1 MQEVNGLKGKPGM
14 KAVLWSGASL
24 LLILSLAVPGFN
36 ILTMML
42 LMVPYVVLYTTLST
56 RSFLLHLVPVW
67 IIAAVILGPS
77 VLIIALFFLIPAMM
91 MGQMYRKR
99 ASAPRILRRTTLTIL
114 FCLLAELLIFEGVLN
129 QSFIDQIGEFVR
141 TLVND
146 LSSEGVLPK
155 EWDSD
160 YTESLIR
167 MMIHSIPQAI
177 ILISFVY
184 AVISQYFA
192 RKVLAASNEDIPK
205 MPQAKDW
212 MLPRI
217 MVFYYLIVYILNM
230 FVSSDSSSFYSVA
243 LMNLVSLMRY
253 AFTIQAIGFFFY
265 IAHQRKWNKAVPV
278 IIAIPLLLFPPLSLI
293 GVLDA
298 AFPIRKSF
306 SKSS

>member
-1 MQEVNGLKGKPGM
+1 M

-24 LLILSLAVPGFN
+24 LLILSLAVPVFN
-36 ILTMML
+36 MLTIML
-42 LMVPYVVLYTTLST
+42 LMVPYVILYTTLST

-77 VLIIALFFLIPAMM
+77 VLIIALFFLIPAMV
-91 MGQMYRKR
+91 MGQMYRKK
-99 ASAPRILRRTTLTIL
+99 ASAPFILRRTTLTIL
-114 FCLLAELLIFEGVLN
+114 FCLLAELLIFEGVLK

-141 TLVND
+141 SLVAD
-146 LSSEGVLPK
+146 LDSEHVLPK
-155 EWDSD
+155 EWNSD
-160 YTESLIR
+160 YTESIIKI
-167 MMIHSIPQAI
+167 MIQSIPQAI

-184 AVISQYFA
+184 AVITQYFA
-192 RKVLAASNEDIPK
+192 RKALASSIEDIPT
-205 MPQAKDW
+205 MPKAKDW

-217 MVFYYLIVYILNM
+217 MVFYYLVVYILQM
-230 FVSSDSSSFYSVA
+230 FADSTSSSFYSVA
-243 LMNLVSLMRY
+243 LMNVVPLMRY

-265 IAHQRKWNKAVPV
+265 IAHQRRWNKAVPV
-278 IIAIPLLLFPPLSLI
+278 IIAIPLLIFPPLSLI

>member
-1 MQEVNGLKGKPGM
+1 MKGKPGM

-24 LLILSLAVPGFN
+24 LLILSLAVPVFN
-36 ILTMML
+36 MLTIML
-42 LMVPYVVLYTTLST
+42 LMVPYVILYTTLST

-77 VLIIALFFLIPAMM
+77 VLIIALFFLIPAMV
-91 MGQMYRKR
+91 MGQMYRKK
-99 ASAPRILRRTTLTIL
+99 ASAPYILRRTTLTIL

-129 QSFIDQIGEFVR
+129 QSFIEQIGEFVR
-141 TLVND
+141 SLVTD
-146 LSSEGVLPK
+146 LDSEHVLPK
-155 EWDSD
+155 EWNSD
-160 YTESLIR
+160 YTESIIKI
-167 MMIHSIPQAI
+167 MIHSIPQAI

-184 AVISQYFA
+184 AVVTQYFA
-192 RKVLAASNEDIPK
+192 RKALASSIEDIPT
-205 MPQAKDW
+205 MPKAKDW

-217 MVFYYLIVYILNM
+217 MVFYYLVVYILQM
-230 FVSSDSSSFYSVA
+230 FADSTSSSFYSVA
-243 LMNLVSLMRY
+243 LMNVVPLMKY

-265 IAHQRKWNKAVPV
+265 IAHQRRWNKAVPV
-278 IIAIPLLLFPPLSLI
+278 IIAIPLLIFPPLSLI

>member
-1 MQEVNGLKGKPGM
+1 MKGKPGM

-24 LLILSLAVPGFN
+24 LLILSLAVPVFN
-36 ILTMML
+36 MLTIML
-42 LMVPYVVLYTTLST
+42 LMVPYVILYTTLST

-77 VLIIALFFLIPAMM
+77 VLIIALFFLIPAMV
-91 MGQMYRKR
+91 MGQMYRRR
-99 ASAPRILRRTTLTIL
+99 APAPYILRRTTLTIL

-141 TLVND
+141 ALVSD
-146 LSSEGVLPK
+146 LETEHVLPK

-160 YTESLIR
+160 YTESVIR
-167 MMIHSIPQAI
+167 IMIHSIPQAI

-184 AVISQYFA
+184 AVITQYFA
-192 RKVLAASNEDIPK
+192 RKALASSIPDIPV
-205 MPQAKDW
+205 MPKAKDW

-217 MVFYYLIVYILNM
+217 MVFYYLVVYILEM
-230 FVSSDSSSFYSVA
+230 FADSGSSSFYSVA
-243 LMNLVSLMRY
+243 LMNLVPLMRY

-265 IAHQRKWNKAVPV
+265 IAHQRRWNKAVPI
-278 IIAIPLLLFPPLSLI
+278 IIAIPLLFFPPLSLI

>member
-1 MQEVNGLKGKPGM
+1 M

-24 LLILSLAVPGFN
+24 LLILSLAVPVFN
-36 ILTMML
+36 MLTIML
-42 LMVPYVVLYTTLST
+42 LMVPYVILYTTLST

-77 VLIIALFFLIPAMM
+77 VLIIALFFLIPAMV
-91 MGQMYRKR
+91 MGQMYRKK
-99 ASAPRILRRTTLTIL
+99 ASAPLILRRTTLTIL
-114 FCLLAELLIFEGVLN
+114 FCLLAELLIFEGVLK

-141 TLVND
+141 SLVAD
-146 LSSEGVLPK
+146 LDSEHVLPK
-155 EWDSD
+155 EWNSD
-160 YTESLIR
+160 YTESIIKI
-167 MMIHSIPQAI
+167 MIQSIPQAI

-184 AVISQYFA
+184 AVITQYFA
-192 RKVLAASNEDIPK
+192 RKALATSIEDIPT
-205 MPQAKDW
+205 MPKAKDW

-217 MVFYYLIVYILNM
+217 MVFYYLVVYILQM
-230 FVSSDSSSFYSVA
+230 FADSTSSSFYSVA
-243 LMNLVSLMRY
+243 LMNVVPLMRY

-265 IAHQRKWNKAVPV
+265 IAHQRRWNKAVPV
-278 IIAIPLLLFPPLSLI
+278 IIAIPLLIFPPLSLI

>member
-1 MQEVNGLKGKPGM
+1 
-14 KAVLWSGASL
+14 
-24 LLILSLAVPGFN
+24 
-36 ILTMML
+36 
-42 LMVPYVVLYTTLST
+42 
-56 RSFLLHLVPVW
+56 
-67 IIAAVILGPS
+67 
-77 VLIIALFFLIPAMM
+77 
-91 MGQMYRKR
+91 
-99 ASAPRILRRTTLTIL
+99 LTIL

-243 LMNLVSLMRY
+243 LMNLVPLMRY

>member
-1 MQEVNGLKGKPGM
+1 M

-24 LLILSLAVPGFN
+24 LLILSLAVPVFN
-36 ILTMML
+36 MLTIML
-42 LMVPYVVLYTTLST
+42 LMVPYVILYTTLST

-77 VLIIALFFLIPAMM
+77 VLIIALFFLIPAMV

-99 ASAPRILRRTTLTIL
+99 ASAPYILRRTTLAIL

-129 QSFIDQIGEFVR
+129 QSFIDQIGDFVR
-141 TLVND
+141 SLVAD
-146 LSSEGVLPK
+146 LNSEHVLPK
-155 EWDSD
+155 EWNSD
-160 YTESLIR
+160 YTESIIKV
-167 MMIHSIPQAI
+167 MIHSIPQAI

-184 AVISQYFA
+184 AVITQYFA
-192 RKVLAASNEDIPK
+192 RKALVSSIEDIPT
-205 MPQAKDW
+205 MPKAKDW

-217 MVFYYLIVYILNM
+217 LVFYYLVVYILEM
-230 FVSSDSSSFYSVA
+230 FADSGSSSFYSVA
-243 LMNLVSLMRY
+243 LMNLVPLMKY

-265 IAHQRKWNKAVPV
+265 IAHQRRWNKAIPV
-278 IIAIPLLLFPPLSLI
+278 IIAIPLLFFPSLSLI

>member
-1 MQEVNGLKGKPGM
+1 MKGKPGM

-24 LLILSLAVPGFN
+24 LLILSLAVPVFN
-36 ILTMML
+36 MLTIML
-42 LMVPYVVLYTTLST
+42 LMVPYVILYTTLST

-77 VLIIALFFLIPAMM
+77 VLIIALFFLIPAMV
-91 MGQMYRKR
+91 MGQMYRKK
-99 ASAPRILRRTTLTIL
+99 ASAPYILRRTTLTIL
-114 FCLLAELLIFEGVLN
+114 FCLLAELLIFEGVLK

-141 TLVND
+141 SLVAD
-146 LSSEGVLPK
+146 LDSEHVLPK
-155 EWDSD
+155 EWNGD
-160 YTESLIR
+160 YTESIIKI
-167 MMIHSIPQAI
+167 MIQSIPQAI

-184 AVISQYFA
+184 AVITQYFA
-192 RKVLAASNEDIPK
+192 RKALASTIEDIPT
-205 MPQAKDW
+205 MPKAKDW

-217 MVFYYLIVYILNM
+217 MVFYYLVVYILQM
-230 FVSSDSSSFYSVA
+230 FADSSSSSFYSVA
-243 LMNLVSLMRY
+243 LMNVVPLMRY

-265 IAHQRKWNKAVPV
+265 IAHQRRWNKAVPV
-278 IIAIPLLLFPPLSLI
+278 IIAIPLLIFPPLSLI

>member
-1 MQEVNGLKGKPGM
+1 MKGKPGM

-24 LLILSLAVPGFN
+24 LLILSLAVPVFN
-36 ILTMML
+36 MLTIML
-42 LMVPYVVLYTTLST
+42 LMVPYVILYTTLST

-77 VLIIALFFLIPAMM
+77 VLIIALFFLIPAMV
-91 MGQMYRKR
+91 MGQMYRKK
-99 ASAPRILRRTTLTIL
+99 ASAPFILRRTTLTIL
-114 FCLLAELLIFEGVLN
+114 FCLLAELLIFEGVLK

-141 TLVND
+141 SLVAD
-146 LSSEGVLPK
+146 LDSEHVLPK
-155 EWDSD
+155 EWNSD
-160 YTESLIR
+160 YTESIIKI
-167 MMIHSIPQAI
+167 MIQSIPQAI

-184 AVISQYFA
+184 AVITQYFA
-192 RKVLAASNEDIPK
+192 RKALASSIEDIPT
-205 MPQAKDW
+205 MPKAKDW

-217 MVFYYLIVYILNM
+217 MVFYYLVVYILQM
-230 FVSSDSSSFYSVA
+230 FADSTSSSFYSVA
-243 LMNLVSLMRY
+243 LMNVVPLMRY

-265 IAHQRKWNKAVPV
+265 IAHQRRWNKAVPV
-278 IIAIPLLLFPPLSLI
+278 IIAIPLLIFPPLSLI

>member
-1 MQEVNGLKGKPGM
+1 M

-24 LLILSLAVPGFN
+24 LLILSLAVPVLN
-36 ILTMML
+36 ILTIML
-42 LMVPYVVLYTTLST
+42 LMVPYVILYTTLST
-56 RSFLLHLVPVW
+56 KSFLLHLVPVW

-77 VLIIALFFLIPAMM
+77 VLIIALFFLIPAMV
-91 MGQMYRKR
+91 MGQMYRKK
-99 ASAPRILRRTTLTIL
+99 APAPYILRRTTLTIL

-141 TLVND
+141 ALVTD
-146 LSSEGVLPK
+146 LESEHVLPK

-160 YTESLIR
+160 YTDSVIR
-167 MMIHSIPQAI
+167 IMIQSIPQAI

-184 AVISQYFA
+184 AVITQYFA
-192 RKVLAASNEDIPK
+192 RKVLASSIEDIPT
-205 MPQAKDW
+205 MPKAKDW

-217 MVFYYLIVYILNM
+217 MVFFYLVVYILNM
-230 FVSSDSSSFYSVA
+230 FADSSSSFYSVA
-243 LMNLVSLMRY
+243 LMNLVPLMKY
-253 AFTIQAIGFFFY
+253 AFTIQAIGFFFF

>member
-1 MQEVNGLKGKPGM
+1 M

-24 LLILSLAVPGFN
+24 LLILSLAVPVFN
-36 ILTMML
+36 MLTIML
-42 LMVPYVVLYTTLST
+42 LMVPYVILYTTLST

-77 VLIIALFFLIPAMM
+77 VLIIALFFLIPAMV
-91 MGQMYRKR
+91 MGQMYRKK
-99 ASAPRILRRTTLTIL
+99 ASAPYILRRTTLTIL
-114 FCLLAELLIFEGVLN
+114 FCLLAELLIFEGVLK

-141 TLVND
+141 SLVAD
-146 LSSEGVLPK
+146 LDSEHVLPK
-155 EWDSD
+155 EWNGD
-160 YTESLIR
+160 YTESIIKI
-167 MMIHSIPQAI
+167 MIQSIPQAI

-184 AVISQYFA
+184 AVITQYFA
-192 RKVLAASNEDIPK
+192 RKALASTIEDIPT
-205 MPQAKDW
+205 MPKAKDW

-217 MVFYYLIVYILNM
+217 MVFYYLVVYILQM
-230 FVSSDSSSFYSVA
+230 FADSSSSSFYSVA
-243 LMNLVSLMRY
+243 LMNVVPLMRY

-265 IAHQRKWNKAVPV
+265 IAHQRRWNKAVPV
-278 IIAIPLLLFPPLSLI
+278 IIAIPLLIFPPLSLI

>member
-1 MQEVNGLKGKPGM
+1 MKGKPGM

-24 LLILSLAVPGFN
+24 LLILSLAVPVFN
-36 ILTMML
+36 MLTIML
-42 LMVPYVVLYTTLST
+42 LMVPYVILYTTLST

-77 VLIIALFFLIPAMM
+77 VLIIALFFLIPAMV
-91 MGQMYRKR
+91 MGQMYRKK
-99 ASAPRILRRTTLTIL
+99 ASAPLILRRTTLTIL
-114 FCLLAELLIFEGVLN
+114 FCLLAELLIFEGVLK

-141 TLVND
+141 SLVAD
-146 LSSEGVLPK
+146 LDSEHVLPK
-155 EWDSD
+155 EWNSD
-160 YTESLIR
+160 YTESIIKI
-167 MMIHSIPQAI
+167 MIQSIPQAI

-184 AVISQYFA
+184 AVITQYFA
-192 RKVLAASNEDIPK
+192 RKALASSIEDIPT
-205 MPQAKDW
+205 MPKAKDW

-217 MVFYYLIVYILNM
+217 MVFYYLVVYILQM
-230 FVSSDSSSFYSVA
+230 FADSTSSSFYSVA
-243 LMNLVSLMRY
+243 LMNVVPLMRY

-265 IAHQRKWNKAVPV
+265 IAHQRRWNKAVPV
-278 IIAIPLLLFPPLSLI
+278 IIAIPLLIFPPLSLI

>member
-1 MQEVNGLKGKPGM
+1 MKGKPGM

-24 LLILSLAVPGFN
+24 LLILSLAVPVFN
-36 ILTMML
+36 MLTIML
-42 LMVPYVVLYTTLST
+42 LMVPYVILYTTLST
-56 RSFLLHLVPVW
+56 RAFLLHLVPVW

-77 VLIIALFFLIPAMM
+77 VLIIALFFLIPAMV

-99 ASAPRILRRTTLTIL
+99 ASAPLILRRTTLTIL

-129 QSFIDQIGEFVR
+129 QSFIEQIGEFVR
-141 TLVND
+141 SLVTN
-146 LSSEGVLPK
+146 LESEKVLPK

-160 YTESLIR
+160 YTDSIIR
-167 MMIHSIPQAI
+167 IMIHSIPQAI

-184 AVISQYFA
+184 AVITQYFA
-192 RKVLAASNEDIPK
+192 RKVLSSSIEDIPR
-205 MPQAKDW
+205 MPKAKDW

-217 MVFYYLIVYILNM
+217 LVFYYLVVYILEM
-230 FVSSDSSSFYSVA
+230 FADPSSGSFYSVA
-243 LMNLVSLMRY
+243 LMNLVPLMRY

-278 IIAIPLLLFPPLSLI
+278 IIAIPLLFFPPLSLI

>member
-1 MQEVNGLKGKPGM
+1 MKGKPSM

-24 LLILSLAVPGFN
+24 LLILSLAVPVFN
-36 ILTMML
+36 MLTIML
-42 LMVPYVVLYTTLST
+42 LMVPYVILFTTLST

-77 VLIIALFFLIPAMM
+77 VLIIALFFLIPAMV

-99 ASAPRILRRTTLTIL
+99 ASAPYILRRTTLTIL
-114 FCLLAELLIFEGVLN
+114 FCLLAELLLFEGVLN

-141 TLVND
+141 ALVSD
-146 LSSEGVLPK
+146 LETEHVLPK

-167 MMIHSIPQAI
+167 VMIHSIPQAI

-184 AVISQYFA
+184 AVITQYFA
-192 RKVLAASNEDIPK
+192 RKILASSIEDIPT
-205 MPQAKDW
+205 MPKAKDW

-217 MVFYYLIVYILNM
+217 MVFFYLVVYILEI
-230 FVSSDSSSFYSVA
+230 FADTSSSSFYSVA
-243 LMNLVSLMRY
+243 LMNLVPLMRY

-265 IAHQRKWNKAVPV
+265 IAHQRKWNKTVPV
-278 IIAIPLLLFPPLSLI
+278 IIAIPLLIFPPLSLI

>member
-1 MQEVNGLKGKPGM
+1 MKGKPGM

-24 LLILSLAVPGFN
+24 LLILSLAVPVFN
-36 ILTMML
+36 MLTIML
-42 LMVPYVVLYTTLST
+42 LMVPYVILYTTLST

-77 VLIIALFFLIPAMM
+77 VLIIALFFLIPAMV
-91 MGQMYRKR
+91 MGQMYRKK
-99 ASAPRILRRTTLTIL
+99 ASAPFILRRTTLTIL
-114 FCLLAELLIFEGVLN
+114 FCLLAELLIFEGVLK

-141 TLVND
+141 SLVAD
-146 LSSEGVLPK
+146 LDSEHVLPK
-155 EWDSD
+155 EWNSD
-160 YTESLIR
+160 YTESIIKI
-167 MMIHSIPQAI
+167 MIQSIPQAI

-184 AVISQYFA
+184 AVITQYFA
-192 RKVLAASNEDIPK
+192 RKALATSIEDIPT
-205 MPQAKDW
+205 MPKAKDW

-217 MVFYYLIVYILNM
+217 MVFYYLVVYILQM
-230 FVSSDSSSFYSVA
+230 FADSTSSSFYSVA
-243 LMNLVSLMRY
+243 LMNVVPLMRY

-265 IAHQRKWNKAVPV
+265 IAHQRRWNKAVPV
-278 IIAIPLLLFPPLSLI
+278 IIAIPLLIFPPLSLI

>member
-1 MQEVNGLKGKPGM
+1 M

-24 LLILSLAVPGFN
+24 LLILSLAVPVFN
-36 ILTMML
+36 MLTIML
-42 LMVPYVVLYTTLST
+42 LMVPYVILFTTLST

-77 VLIIALFFLIPAMM
+77 VLIIALFFLIPAMV

-99 ASAPRILRRTTLTIL
+99 ASAPYILRRTTLTIL
-114 FCLLAELLIFEGVLN
+114 FCLLAELLLFEGVLN

-141 TLVND
+141 ALVSD
-146 LSSEGVLPK
+146 LETEHVLPK

-167 MMIHSIPQAI
+167 VMIHSIPQAI

-184 AVISQYFA
+184 AVITQYFA
-192 RKVLAASNEDIPK
+192 RKILASSIEDIPT
-205 MPQAKDW
+205 MPKAKDW

-217 MVFYYLIVYILNM
+217 MVFFYLVVYILEI
-230 FVSSDSSSFYSVA
+230 FADTSSSSFYSVA
-243 LMNLVSLMRY
+243 LMNLVPLMRY

-265 IAHQRKWNKAVPV
+265 IAHQRKWNKTVPV
-278 IIAIPLLLFPPLSLI
+278 IIAIPLLIFPPLSLI

>member
-1 MQEVNGLKGKPGM
+1 MKGKPGM

-24 LLILSLAVPGFN
+24 LLILSLAVPVFN
-36 ILTMML
+36 MLTIML
-42 LMVPYVVLYTTLST
+42 LMVPYVILYTTLST

-77 VLIIALFFLIPAMM
+77 VLIIALFFLIPAMV

-99 ASAPRILRRTTLTIL
+99 ASAPYILRRTTLAIL

-129 QSFIDQIGEFVR
+129 QSFIDQIGDFVR
-141 TLVND
+141 SLVAD
-146 LSSEGVLPK
+146 LNSEHVLPK
-155 EWDSD
+155 EWNSD
-160 YTESLIR
+160 YTESIIKV
-167 MMIHSIPQAI
+167 MIHSIPQAI

-184 AVISQYFA
+184 AVITQYFA
-192 RKVLAASNEDIPK
+192 RKALVSSIEDIPT
-205 MPQAKDW
+205 MPKAKDW

-217 MVFYYLIVYILNM
+217 LVFYYLVVYILEM
-230 FVSSDSSSFYSVA
+230 FADSGSSSFYSVA
-243 LMNLVSLMRY
+243 LMNLVPLMKY

-265 IAHQRKWNKAVPV
+265 IAHQRRWNKAIPV
-278 IIAIPLLLFPPLSLI
+278 IIAIPLLFFPSLSLI

>member
-1 MQEVNGLKGKPGM
+1 M

-24 LLILSLAVPGFN
+24 LLILSLAVPVFN
-36 ILTMML
+36 MLTIML
-42 LMVPYVVLYTTLST
+42 LMVPYVILYTTLST

-77 VLIIALFFLIPAMM
+77 VLIIALFFLIPAMV
-91 MGQMYRKR
+91 MGQMYRKK
-99 ASAPRILRRTTLTIL
+99 ASAPFILRRTTLTIL
-114 FCLLAELLIFEGVLN
+114 FCLLAELLIFEGVLK

-141 TLVND
+141 SLVAD
-146 LSSEGVLPK
+146 LDSEHVLPK
-155 EWDSD
+155 EWNSD
-160 YTESLIR
+160 YTESIIKI
-167 MMIHSIPQAI
+167 MIQSIPQAI

-184 AVISQYFA
+184 AVITQYFA
-192 RKVLAASNEDIPK
+192 RKALATSIEDIPT
-205 MPQAKDW
+205 MPKAKDW

-217 MVFYYLIVYILNM
+217 MVFYYLVVYILQM
-230 FVSSDSSSFYSVA
+230 FADSTSSSFYSVA
-243 LMNLVSLMRY
+243 LMNVVPLMRY

-265 IAHQRKWNKAVPV
+265 IAHQRRWNKAVPV
-278 IIAIPLLLFPPLSLI
+278 IIAIPLLIFPPLSLI